1 MRAKVED
8 WSGEYSLVH
17 AKAQSSGARRKGKKE
32 RLVLTGKGGQAFPFL
47 GLLSIFGS
55 ATVRNVTDRSDQATP
70 ITALQK
76 AILDFIWSKG
86 NATSDQVR
94 EGIAAEHPLK
104 ESSVRTLL
112 RRLEARGFLAH
123 SVDGKTFVYRATSAP
138 RGLAARAVLQVI
150 ERFCNGS
157 VDQFLTGMVDEKVL
171 SVQQLERL
179 TRKVRNR
186 K

>member
-1 MRAKVED
+1 
-8 WSGEYSLVH
+8 
-17 AKAQSSGARRKGKKE
+17 
-32 RLVLTGKGGQAFPFL
+32 
-47 GLLSIFGS
+47 
-55 ATVRNVTDRSDQATP
+55 VTDRSDQSKP

-86 NATSDQVR
+86 SATSDQIR

-112 RRLEARGFLAH
+112 RRLEARGILAH
-123 SVDGKTFVYRATSAP
+123 SLDGKTFVYRATSAP